1 MTRVNLFCVHFQI
14 HSFEREEEGM
24 AAGPVLGTKVFT
36 HLQERQGKR
45 GWGGGGGSDTNAPY
59 EKNRLDQ
66 QLVGGEAKANLFTRS
81 LKYKLQEA
89 RTFWWTSNSL
99 PSTII
104 FRSVNSFAL
113 RCWFS
118 SFNISVEQEKET
130 DNATF
135 GFRISSLTHEQ
146 QQHDNK
152 EQNKMLKS
160 TDSRTQ
166 YCQPVLRNSFLYMAE
181 KK

>member
-1 MTRVNLFCVHFQI
+1 MWLNCPTWGGKIMTSVDLCLQFQI
-14 HSFEREEEGM
+14 HSFEWEGRRNGCWPCARNQSLHTPARERGEG
-24 AAGPVLGTKVFT
+24 K
-36 HLQERQGKR
+36 K
-45 GWGGGGGSDTNAPY
+45 SDRNVPY

-66 QLVGGEAKANLFTRS
+66 QLSGGEAKANLFTRS

-113 RCWFS
+113 RCWFN

-130 DNATF
+130 
-135 GFRISSLTHEQ
+135 
-146 QQHDNK
+146 
-152 EQNKMLKS
+152 
-160 TDSRTQ
+160 
-166 YCQPVLRNSFLYMAE
+166 E
-181 KK
+181 KRHIWV

>member
-1 MTRVNLFCVHFQI
+1 MGRKGNDKGWPFFFFLVFFKKNFQI
-14 HSFEREEEGM
+14 HSFEEEGM

-36 HLQERQGKR
+36 HLQEREGEGKKKKER
-45 GWGGGGGSDTNAPY
+45 HKCALWKETDWINSWC
-59 EKNRLDQ
+59 K
-66 QLVGGEAKANLFTRS
+66 GEAKANLFTRS

-130 DNATF
+130 DSATC
-135 GFRISSLTHEQ
+135 GF
-146 QQHDNK
+146 
-152 EQNKMLKS
+152 
-160 TDSRTQ
+160 
-166 YCQPVLRNSFLYMAE
+166 RNSFSTH
-181 KK
+181 

>member
-1 MTRVNLFCVHFQI
+1 MEMRWSRPTWGGKVMTRGDLILSIFLDTFIWVGRGRNGCWPCVRNQSLHTPARERGEGKKKRHKCALWKEQI
-14 HSFEREEEGM
+14 GST
-24 AAGPVLGTKVFT
+24 AGA
-36 HLQERQGKR
+36 R
-45 GWGGGGGSDTNAPY
+45 
-59 EKNRLDQ
+59 
-66 QLVGGEAKANLFTRS
+66 GEAKANLFTRS

-135 GFRISSLTHEQ
+135 GFRISSFTH
-146 QQHDNK
+146 
-152 EQNKMLKS
+152 
-160 TDSRTQ
+160 
-166 YCQPVLRNSFLYMAE
+166 
-181 KK
+181 